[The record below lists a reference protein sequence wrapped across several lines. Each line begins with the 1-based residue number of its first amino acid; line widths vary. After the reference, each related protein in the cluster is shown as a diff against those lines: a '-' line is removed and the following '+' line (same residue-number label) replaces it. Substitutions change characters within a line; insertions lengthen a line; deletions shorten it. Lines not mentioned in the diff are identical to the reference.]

1 MIPKTYDYHS
11 YWFPPNFMDVIR
23 FYSQHKFVVKRCK
36 KKRRKYGKR

>member
-1 MIPKTYDYHS
+1 MIPNLYYFYND
-11 YWFPPNFMDVIR
+11 WFAPNFMDVIR